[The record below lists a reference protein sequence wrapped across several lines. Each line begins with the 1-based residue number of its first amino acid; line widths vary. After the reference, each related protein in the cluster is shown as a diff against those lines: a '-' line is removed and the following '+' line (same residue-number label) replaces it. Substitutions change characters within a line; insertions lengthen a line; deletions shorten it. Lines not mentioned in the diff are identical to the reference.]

1 MMKSSILILLALTQ
15 IGAFAPPTYTK
26 RSTVTCFGFTE
37 EFEEIWSQAAKAGA
51 DAVLTTADLVKDRAF
66 DFKKEAMDRISI
78 DAIQDI
84 TEHAVE
90 QAAAEFADVK
100 EHLEKKFDIV
110 HKEALSRAG
119 DRFMK
124 TVAKAE
130 RQLAHSI
137 HRAETAYDRELKRA
151 KHWSSDVVHRAK
163 SRYIQAVAAAE
174 ELFQIAV
181 EKAELSFEETRIKA
195 EDIRNLQKEYFEKNG
210 EYMVDEMAYIS
221 SFFSNLIAFWSV

>member
-1 MMKSSILILLALTQ
+1 MKSSTLILLALTQ
-15 IGAFAPPTYTK
+15 IGAFAPPTYTTK

-137 HRAETAYDRELKRA
+137 HCAESAYDRELKRA
-151 KHWSSDVVHRAK
+151 KHWNSDVVHRAK

-221 SFFSNLIAFWSV
+221 SFFSNLIAF